1 MFGGLGLKE
10 IAEILEK
17 DCRATPEQIAVMVG
31 KDVAEVRS
39 TIARMEEEKII
50 VQYQAIINWE
60 KLDGKLVTALIDVKV
75 TPQRDVGFDQI
86 AERIYRFPEVKS
98 LYLVSG
104 AYDLSVMVQGES
116 LRDVARFVSEK
127 LATLENVQSTMTH
140 FLLKTYKQDGVIL
153 EDQETDRRQV
163 VTP

>member
-1 MFGGLGLKE
+1 MKE

-17 DCRATPEQIAVMVG
+17 DCRTTPEQIAVMLG
-31 KDVAEVRS
+31 KDIDEVRS
-39 TIARMEEEKII
+39 AIARMEGEKII
-50 VQYQAIINWE
+50 VKYQAVINWE
-60 KLDGKLVTALIDVKV
+60 KLDGRLVTALIDVKV

>member
-1 MFGGLGLKE
+1 MKE

-17 DCRATPEQIAVMVG
+17 DCRTTPEQIAVMLG
-31 KDVAEVRS
+31 KDIDEVRS
-39 TIARMEEEKII
+39 AIARMEGEKII
-50 VQYQAIINWE
+50 VKYQTVINWE
-60 KLDGKLVTALIDVKV
+60 KLDGRLVTALIDVKV